1 MPRLPRFPRLKPAAL
16 LALVLACALTPPAGA
31 ERLKD
36 LATLAGVRANQLV
49 GQGLV
54 VGLDGSGDQ
63 TSQAAFTVQSVLNM
77 LGNMG
82 LAVPEGTRLQ
92 LRNVAA
98 VIVTAN
104 LPPFAR
110 PGQAIDVTVSAMGNA
125 KSLRGGTLVM
135 TPLKGVDGQIYA
147 LAQGNV
153 VVGGVAASAPGQTAS
168 RAVNHQA
175 AGRIPAG
182 ATVERAVPATLGEGP
197 YVHFELHESDFS
209 TAARVSAAIN
219 AVAPDAAQALDGR
232 TIQVRAPADPTERVA
247 FLGRVENLQVTTA
260 APPAK
265 IVVNSRTGS
274 VAMNREVILD
284 EVAIAHGNLS
294 VTVSADY
301 GVSQPAPFS
310 AGQTAVIPQGG
321 QVGISEEG
329 GGLVHLQR
337 GAKLEEVVKALNAL
351 RASPMDLIS
360 ILQAMKAS
368 GALHAE
374 IEVL

>member
-1 MPRLPRFPRLKPAAL
+1 MPRLSRLNPVVL
-16 LALVLACALTPPAGA
+16 LVLVLAGGLPHPAA
-31 ERLKD
+31 ADRLKD
-36 LATLAGVRANQLV
+36 LASLAGVRDNQLV

-135 TPLKGVDGQIYA
+135 TPLKGADGQVYA

-168 RAVNHQA
+168 QAVNHQA

-197 YVHFELHESDFS
+197 YVHFELQASDFS

-219 AVAPDAAQALDGR
+219 ADTPGVAQALDGR
-232 TIQVRAPADPTERVA
+232 TIQVRAPSDPTARVA
-247 FLGRVENLQVTTA
+247 FLGRLEDLQVTSA
-260 APPAK
+260 AAPAK

-274 VAMNREVILD
+274 VAMNREVRLD

-294 VTVSADY
+294 VTVSADV

-310 AGQTAVIPQGG
+310 AGQTAVVAQGG
-321 QVGISEEG
+321 QVGISQEG
-329 GGLVHLQR
+329 GGLVHLPR
-337 GAKLEEVVKALNAL
+337 GAKLADVVKALNTL
-351 RASPMDLIS
+351 RATPMDLIS

-368 GALHAE
+368 GALRAE

>member
-1 MPRLPRFPRLKPAAL
+1 MSPGRCFRPVAWWVLLLTLGLALPAA
-16 LALVLACALTPPAGA
+16 A
-31 ERLKD
+31 ERIKD
-36 LATLAGVRANQLV
+36 LATLAGVRDNQLV

-82 LAVPEGTRLQ
+82 MTVPEGTRLQ

-98 VIVTAN
+98 VIVTAT

-168 RAVNHQA
+168 QAVNHQA

-182 ATVERAVPATLGEGP
+182 ATVERTVPATVGEGP
-197 YVHFELHESDFS
+197 YVQFELHETDFAN
-209 TAARVSAAIN
+209 AARISAAIN
-219 AVAPDAAQALDGR
+219 ALTPDAAQALDGR
-232 TIQVRAPADPTERVA
+232 TIQVRAPTDPAARVA
-247 FLGRVENLQVTTA
+247 FLGRVENLQVTTT

-265 IVVNSRTGS
+265 VVVNSRTGS

-294 VTVSADY
+294 VTVSSGY
-301 GVSQPAPFS
+301 GVSQPAPLS
-310 AGQTAVIPQGG
+310 GGQTAVVPQGG

-329 GGLVHLQR
+329 GGLVHLPR
-337 GAKLEEVVKALNAL
+337 GAKLDEVVKALNAL

-368 GALHAE
+368 GALRAE